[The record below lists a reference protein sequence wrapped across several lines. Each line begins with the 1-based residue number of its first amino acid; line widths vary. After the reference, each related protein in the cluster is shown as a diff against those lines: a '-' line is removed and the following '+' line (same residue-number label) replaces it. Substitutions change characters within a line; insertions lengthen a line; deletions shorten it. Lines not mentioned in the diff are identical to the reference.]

1 MSQGKANQ
9 EQMSFTNEVEQMLLL
24 MEKLGDMARLFIQ
37 DRQKQVMD
45 QKNAQTA
52 KTVEPEQSVNKK
64 LQAVEKPKNQ
74 TENENFSFQS
84 QINQEIVKQLEAINQ
99 EFIIIRKSMMDKIS
113 SSELDQEVKN
123 DPKPTMEQQMIE
135 RDVEKL
141 DKEIS
146 ALEQQTDQLKK
157 TPKQSAER
165 VTLLKA
171 IGAGLISVEN
181 RRLALEDKVKNFF
194 KTLPNQIE
202 LKFSKGL
209 INMLEQLKERVNT
222 LNEELVQA
230 VKPQDQIQAAGDKQE
245 EAVVEKMEAIKKTE
259 VTENVEVKASDYPRK
274 SDQLIDEMG
283 VKLNELKQ
291 SIAKEYTSA
300 QKTQV
305 EVQKKQAEEKLAA
318 QKLEEQKQAAQ
329 KAEAQ
334 KEAAQKDELIKEKVV
349 GVQTEL
355 VPDAGLMESI
365 NKNESQGIH
374 TTAAVKNEL
383 EDVTMTDYG
392 ETMEDAYRHGNDPD
406 PDVSAYPTEEQ
417 MQEEQDRYGGSDH
430 YDGYEEDD
438 ELER

>member
-9 EQMSFTNEVEQMLLL
+9 EQMSFSNEVEQMLLL

-37 DRQKQVMD
+37 DRQKLVTD
-45 QKNAQTA
+45 QKNAQAVKTA
-52 KTVEPEQSVNKK
+52 EPEQGTTKK
-64 LQAVEKPKNQ
+64 QQAIEPPKKQ
-74 TENENFSFQS
+74 TENENLSFQS
-84 QINQEIVKQLEAINQ
+84 PIEQELARRMDDIYREV
-99 EFIIIRKSMMDKIS
+99 IIIRKSLIDKINEP
-113 SSELDQEVKN
+113 ELDQEAKN

-135 RDVEKL
+135 RDIAKL
-141 DKEIS
+141 DKDVS

-171 IGAGLISVEN
+171 IGASLIAVEN
-181 RRLALEDKVKNFF
+181 RRLALGDKVKNFF

-209 INMLEQLKERVNT
+209 INMLEQIKERVNT
-222 LNEELVQA
+222 LNDELMQE
-230 VKPQDQIQAAGDKQE
+230 VKPQDQIQAAVDKQAE
-245 EAVVEKMEAIKKTE
+245 VVAEKTE

-283 VKLNELKQ
+283 VKLKELKH
-291 SIAKEYTSA
+291 SIDQEYTIA
-300 QKTQV
+300 QKAQA
-305 EVQKKQAEEKLAA
+305 EVQKKQAEEKMAA
-318 QKLEEQKQAAQ
+318 QKLEEQKLAEQ
-329 KAEAQ
+329 KAETQ
-334 KEAAQKDELIKEKVV
+334 KIAAQKDELIKEKVV

-355 VPDAGLMESI
+355 VPDAGLMESL
-365 NKNESQGIH
+365 NEKETQGIH

-406 PDVSAYPTEEQ
+406 PDVSAYPTEAQ
-417 MQEEQDRYGGSDH
+417 MQEDQDRYGGSDS